1 MTKNLWQ
8 KNFQVDQK
16 IIDFTVGNDFI
27 LDKKLLKY
35 DCLASIAHVK
45 MLAKIGILTQEESLN
60 LEKLLKEIKNLAE
73 KNQFEI
79 KKEWE
84 DGHTAIENY
93 LTEKLGDLGKKV
105 HTFRSRNDQVLVALR
120 LFYKEE
126 LLKTKNLIKDF
137 QASLQNFQAKNKDI
151 PIPGYTHTRKAMP
164 SSIELWIQSFVD
176 SMEDNLKLLEIT
188 FELADQNPLGTAA
201 GYGVP
206 AEIDRDFVTKELCFG
221 KTQENPI
228 YTQASRG
235 KIESSILHLL
245 TQIMFDLNK
254 ISTDLIM
261 WSMDNF
267 DLVSLPKELTTGSS
281 IMPQKQNPD
290 VLELV
295 RAKYHLVL
303 SDEFKLKT
311 LTANLISG
319 YNRDLQLTKEPV
331 MNSLEITEDSLSI
344 MTFLFENLKVN
355 REKCKEAMTAELF
368 ATEEAYKLVSE
379 GIPFREAYKIIGE
392 KFSK

>member
-8 KNFQVDQK
+8 KNFQVNEK
-16 IIDFTVGNDFI
+16 IIDFTVGNDYI

-35 DCLASIAHVK
+35 DCLASIVHIK
-45 MLAKIGILTQEESLN
+45 MLAKIGILTQEEISK
-60 LEKLLKEIKNLAE
+60 LEKALEEIKILAE
-73 KNQFEI
+73 ENQFEI

-84 DGHTAIENY
+84 DGHTAIESY

-120 LFYKEE
+120 LFYKDE
-126 LLKTKNLIKDF
+126 LLKIKKQIEDF
-137 QASLQNFQAKNKDI
+137 QTSLQNFQNRNKNV

-164 SSIELWIQSFVD
+164 SSVELWTQSFVD
-176 SMEDNLKLLEIT
+176 SMEDNLLILETVFKLV
-188 FELADQNPLGTAA
+188 DQNPLGTAA

-206 AEIDRDFVTKELCFG
+206 AKIDRDFTTKELGFK

-235 KIESSILHLL
+235 KLESSILHLL
-245 TQIMFDLNK
+245 TQVMFDLNK

-267 DLVSLPKELTTGSS
+267 ELFSLPKELTTGSS

-303 SDEFKLKT
+303 SDEIKLKT

-331 MNSLEITEDSLSI
+331 MNSLEITEDSLNI

-355 REKCKEAMTAELF
+355 QEKCKEAMTKELF
-368 ATEEAYKLVSE
+368 ATEKAYKLVSE
-379 GIPFREAYKIIGE
+379 GIPFRDAYRIVGE